1 MLFRSD
7 HPDTSFALTNAVL
20 EFLDEKQHQERNV
33 PELRAGWYKK
43 TMVFINIVRNGE
55 EFHYEGRFDIGDGK
69 GSGGGSLIDHIR
81 DFNQGVLEAD
91 RFPYN
96 DAEHQET
103 ARYTLDVLVPFLESH
118 AQLTPEE
125 TQILEKFKAKN
136 PIRTAEAMQE
146 IAAEE
151 PITSQLGLEVGDVIR
166 YDGKRREI
174 EEIDDRHI
182 IMKDLD
188 APDFGGVILGQSD
201 ELVYDGWQQDMLT
214 KGFEILYRT
223 SQKAELQSNV
233 REWYLHTF
241 PTDDLGKDIAADVA
255 FSDLY
260 GRKFTEIYEILGIED
275 SVIRE
280 RVEDQLR
287 EITSPTEKIKIP
299 VIKNLAQLKRTV
311 KVGMEFEITDHTRPE
326 CV

>member
-1 MLFRSD
+1 MVSDSVTMVWDKKWFTESGLFEDFVKD
-7 HPDTSFALTNAVL
+7 HPDASFALTNAVL
-20 EFLDEKQHQERNV
+20 EFLDEKQHQERNI

-81 DFNQGVLEAD
+81 DFNQGVLDAQQ
-91 RFPYN
+91 FPYN

-103 ARYTLDVLVPFLESH
+103 ARYTLNVLVPFLESH
-118 AQLTPEE
+118 AQLTLEE
-125 TQILEKFKAKN
+125 TQILEEFKANN
-136 PIRTAEAMQE
+136 PIRTAETMQE

-166 YDGKRREI
+166 YDGKRYAI
-174 EEIDDRHI
+174 EELNDRHI
-182 IMKDLD
+182 TMKNLD
-188 APDFGGVILGQSD
+188 APDLGGVILSQSE

-214 KGFEILYRT
+214 KGFEILSRT

-241 PTDDLGKDIAADVA
+241 PTDDLGEEIAADIA

-260 GRKFTEIYEILGIED
+260 GRKSTEVYEILGVED

-287 EITSPTEKIKIP
+287 EIISPRAPLSRIWLNSKEP
-299 VIKNLAQLKRTV
+299 
-311 KVGMEFEITDHTRPE
+311 
-326 CV
+326 

>member
-1 MLFRSD
+1 MVSHFR
-7 HPDTSFALTNAVL
+7 NL
-20 EFLDEKQHQERNV
+20 ENTQ
-33 PELRAGWYKK
+33 KK
-43 TMVFINIVRNGE
+43 IVTHR
-55 EFHYEGRFDIGDGK
+55 
-69 GSGGGSLIDHIR
+69 L
-81 DFNQGVLEAD
+81 
-91 RFPYN
+91 
-96 DAEHQET
+96 
-103 ARYTLDVLVPFLESH
+103 H
-118 AQLTPEE
+118 AQLTSEE

-136 PIRTAEAMQE
+136 PIRTAETMQE
-146 IAAEE
+146 IAAEK
-151 PITSQLGLEVGDVIR
+151 PAASPLGLKVGDVIR

-174 EEIDDRHI
+174 KEIDDRHI
-182 IMKDLD
+182 TMKDLD

-214 KGFEILYRT
+214 KGFEILYRA

-260 GRKFTEIYEILGIED
+260 GRKSTGIYEILGIED

-287 EITSPTEKIKIP
+287 
-299 VIKNLAQLKRTV
+299 
-311 KVGMEFEITDHTRPE
+311 
-326 CV
+326 